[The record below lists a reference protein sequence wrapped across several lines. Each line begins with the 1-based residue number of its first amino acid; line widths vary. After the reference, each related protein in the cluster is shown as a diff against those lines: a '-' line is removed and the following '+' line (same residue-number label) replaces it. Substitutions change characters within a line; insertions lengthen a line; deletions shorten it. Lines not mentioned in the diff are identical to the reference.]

1 MPRAYDPALP
11 LERPL
16 ADSLTIY
23 GKRLAILLGVALA
36 NAALLAILWLN
47 ARSPVFSALA
57 ISVLLVVVVSALF
70 LRIAERRRSSDKG
83 LEVKGEMF
91 WR

>member
-1 MPRAYDPALP
+1 MPRAFDPALP

-36 NAALLAILWLN
+36 NAALLAVLWLN
-47 ARSPVFSALA
+47 ARSPIFSAL
-57 ISVLLVVVVSALF
+57 VVSTAVIAAF
-70 LRIAERRRSSDKG
+70 SGFYLRTKRILLGRGHEKF
-83 LEVKGEMF
+83 GEPLKS
-91 WR
+91 